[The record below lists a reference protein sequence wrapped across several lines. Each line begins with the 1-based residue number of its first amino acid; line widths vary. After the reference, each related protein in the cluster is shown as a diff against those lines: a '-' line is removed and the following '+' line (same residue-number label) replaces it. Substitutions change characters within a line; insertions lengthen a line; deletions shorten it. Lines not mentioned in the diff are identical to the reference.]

1 MILILDITNEKDIT
15 MMYEIESKIGEEMR
29 SSCWQLHRGGI
40 CFDRYLCGNGLV
52 DIFDYGKLIFWDNML
67 IGYAYIFSDE
77 CEFELRVLPKYEEF
91 FEEIINLMEK
101 KYQFGEEYIIVV
113 NSRMEKLVKA
123 LKNVGYIRKEEERFQ
138 AMVCLNDL
146 ETPKVDWIEEQIEE
160 YSEKFFSERVEYA
173 DLPTGQKVTE
183 KMFTDYLNSSEHGNA
198 LDYVIQDCK
207 TKKYAGF
214 LTWWMDL
221 SNNTALLEPVACL
234 AEFRRRGIMKR
245 SLEFGFWELKERGI
259 EYVYVSTSAKN
270 QAAQA
275 LYLSVGFEKVG
286 EANIYQREK

>member
-40 CFDRYLCGNGLV
+40 CFDRYLCGNGLM
-52 DIFDYGKLIFWDNML
+52 DIFDYGKLIFLDNMP

-77 CEFELRVLPKYEEF
+77 CEFELRVLPKYEKH
-91 FEEIINLMEK
+91 FEEIISMLERQ
-101 KYQFGEEYIIVV
+101 YQFGEDYIIVV

-245 SLEFGFWELKERGI
+245 SLEFGFWELKKRGI

-275 LYLSVGFEKVG
+275 LYLSVGFKKVG